1 MSFSSATDSFDSGPT
16 PTGSNRW
23 DAEIHP
29 GWDIG
34 GNANGGY
41 LLAIA
46 GRTMARAAYRPDV
59 TTITAHYL
67 RPGPAGPISIDTNVV
82 KAGRRFSTV
91 QGTMATEK
99 PILSILGSFTDLAA
113 NPSEHEVMLQRA
125 PEWGDPEDM
134 PRVEATDS
142 FPPPAMGRVDLRL
155 HPEDNFYNGPSG
167 TPQMRGWVRL
177 TDDEPWDT
185 FSLLLA
191 SDIFPPTVF
200 NANFTIGWVP
210 TLELT
215 VHVRNRPAPGWL
227 RCEFASRF
235 VTGGFV
241 EEDGLMWDSSGIL
254 VAQSRQIS
262 LLPRPE

>member
-1 MSFSSATDSFDSGPT
+1 MTFSSATESFDAAPT
-16 PTGSNRW
+16 SSGSNRW
-23 DAEIHP
+23 DSKIHP

-46 GRTMARAAYRPDV
+46 GRTMARAAERPDV

-67 RPGPAGPISIDTNVV
+67 RPGPAGPITIDTDVV

-91 QGTMATEK
+91 QATMSAEK
-99 PILSILGSFTDLAA
+99 PILSMLGTFTDLAA
-113 NPSEHEVMLQRA
+113 NPAEQTMVLREA
-125 PEWGDPEDM
+125 PEWGDPEDV
-134 PRVEATDS
+134 PRVDATDS
-142 FPPPAMGRVDLRL
+142 FPPPVMGQLDLRL

-177 TDDEPWDT
+177 NDDEPWDT
-185 FSLLLA
+185 FSLLLV

-200 NANFTIGWVP
+200 NANFSIGWVP

-227 RCEFASRF
+227 RCEFTSRF

-241 EEDGLMWDSSGIL
+241 EEDGLMWDCEGTL
-254 VAQSRQIS
+254 VAQSRQIA
-262 LLPRPE
+262 LLPRAE